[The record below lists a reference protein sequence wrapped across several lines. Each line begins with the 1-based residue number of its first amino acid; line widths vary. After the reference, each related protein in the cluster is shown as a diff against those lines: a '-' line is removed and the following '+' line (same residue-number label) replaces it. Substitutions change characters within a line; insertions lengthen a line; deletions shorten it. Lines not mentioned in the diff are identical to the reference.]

1 MSRITITLYGVLC
14 YALFNA
20 VFLYLVAFLLEIG
33 VPKTINSGDIGSA
46 ANAVLIN
53 LALVAA
59 FGLSHSVMAREGFKR
74 WWTRYIPKAAE
85 RSTYVLQSSLF
96 LGCTMYF
103 WQPMPSTI
111 WHVEGVLSWPFYA
124 AAAAGCGLVLI
135 STFLIDHFEL
145 FGLKQVW
152 SHQRARAMPEA
163 EFCAPLLYR
172 IVRHPMQLGIV
183 ILFVATPHMTVGHML
198 FAVAMIAYV
207 RIGLH
212 FEERALVRQFGDRY
226 RAYQRTTPM
235 LLPLPGRSLRQ
246 RTTSPV

>member
-33 VPKTINSGDIGSA
+33 VPKTINSGDAGSTA
-46 ANAVLIN
+46 RAVLIN
-53 LALVAA
+53 LALIAA

-145 FGLKQVW
+145 FGLRQIW
-152 SHQRARAMPEA
+152 CHLRGTEMPVP
-163 EFCAPLLYR
+163 EFRTPALYR

-183 ILFVATPHMTVGHML
+183 ILLFSTPHMTVGHML
-198 FAVAMIAYV
+198 FASAMTAYV
-207 RIGLH
+207 FIGLY
-212 FEERALVRQFGDRY
+212 FEERALRRTFGERY
-226 RAYQRTTPM
+226 AAYQQSVPM
-235 LLPLPGRSLRQ
+235 LIPGLPGRRK
-246 RTTSPV
+246 TAAT